1 MDWHTIVDDE
11 LRAIRQ
17 RLADRHAAE
26 VARQRTRQWWRALE
40 ARRGAGETHEAIQA
54 VVIHSS

>member
-17 RLADRHAAE
+17 RLAERHAAE
-26 VARQRTRQWWRALE
+26 RDRQRTRQWWRALE
-40 ARRGAGETHEAIQA
+40 ARRGAGATHEAIQA

>member
-17 RLADRHAAE
+17 RYAERHAAE

-54 VVIHSS
+54 AASHAL